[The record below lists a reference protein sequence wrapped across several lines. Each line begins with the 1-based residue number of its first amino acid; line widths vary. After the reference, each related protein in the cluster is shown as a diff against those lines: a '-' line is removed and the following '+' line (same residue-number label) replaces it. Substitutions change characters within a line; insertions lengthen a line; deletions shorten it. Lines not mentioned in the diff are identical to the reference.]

1 MDGFVPEGF
10 GAKPD
15 SGTLL
20 RGRER
25 PSRSG
30 AADGGLV
37 GEPRGTFRDS
47 RSGFAKEVPPGG
59 YAWWYVDGISD
70 DGQYGITLIAFV
82 GSVFSP
88 YYFKSD
94 RQSPDDHCA
103 LNVCVY
109 GRRGH
114 RWAMTERGCQFT
126 ARDEGEFRIGPSEVA
141 WDGDALRFDIDEVA
155 TPLPFPVKGRV
166 TLRPQA
172 LTAGPLTLD
181 AAGRHRWWPVAPC
194 SQIEVELDRP
204 ALRWSGSGYFDMN
217 DGDEALQDG
226 FSFWNWSRISLDGG
240 KRAALLYDVI
250 DRRGA
255 ANGLALHVDERG
267 LVSRIEPPKPVR
279 LPRTLWQM
287 RRETRADESGGAKI
301 RSTLEDTP
309 FYTRSLL
316 STHILGQQAPAMH
329 ESLSLDRFRS
339 RWVQALLPYRMPR
352 KSA

>member
-1 MDGFVPEGF
+1 
-10 GAKPD
+10 
-15 SGTLL
+15 
-20 RGRER
+20 
-25 PSRSG
+25 
-30 AADGGLV
+30 
-37 GEPRGTFRDS
+37 
-47 RSGFAKEVPPGG
+47 
-59 YAWWYVDGISD
+59 
-70 DGQYGITLIAFV
+70 
-82 GSVFSP
+82 
-88 YYFKSD
+88 
-94 RQSPDDHCA
+94 
-103 LNVCVY
+103 
-109 GRRGH
+109 
-114 RWAMTERGCQFT
+114 
-126 ARDEGEFRIGPSEVA
+126 
-141 WDGDALRFDIDEVA
+141 
-155 TPLPFPVKGRV
+155 
-166 TLRPQA
+166 
-172 LTAGPLTLD
+172 
-181 AAGRHRWWPVAPC
+181 
-194 SQIEVELDRP
+194 
-204 ALRWSGSGYFDMN
+204 MN

-250 DRRGA
+250 DSRGA

-267 LVSRIEPPKPVR
+267 LVTRIEPPKPVR